1 MSGRPV
7 FFEPA
12 GFSAVFSRETRAS
25 HHLHPHQPNRPALPG
40 LSSGTTNYLYL
51 KSLEHTLDLFRTL
64 QEAFEAGKRP
74 ARTSGMPL
82 AEYTGGIRETED
94 WTMRKNGID
103 KLAFLVVLGAT
114 ALVVLAAFGTG
125 PAYSDDSRTDPA
137 EMHRVAA
144 AKTSSAE
151 IIPVDSQPEPA
162 AEEPQAEA
170 KTVDPDG
177 YEWSGS
183 RPADQRYLWSHRPN

>member
-1 MSGRPV
+1 MRGAPFFSNQPAFPPFFPKSLGR
-7 FFEPA
+7 A
-12 GFSAVFSRETRAS
+12 TIC
-25 HHLHPHQPNRPALPG
+25 LQHQSNRTALPG
-40 LSSGTTNYLYL
+40 LSSDTTNYLYL
-51 KSLEHTLDLFRTL
+51 KSLEHGLDLFRTL
-64 QEAFEAGKRP
+64 QELFGPNKHP
-74 ARTSGMPL
+74 ARTSGMPP

-151 IIPVDSQPEPA
+151 ISPVESQPEPA
-162 AEEPQAEA
+162 AEEPQAEV